1 MKILQIP
8 TSWTT
13 EQADMI
19 QEFLGEI
26 RAAVWQEYG
35 EDINK
40 KYDDMAAKAQQ
51 RIDNDM
57 DDDSMFQESL

>member
-1 MKILQIP
+1 MKILRIP

-13 EQADMI
+13 EQADTI

-35 EDINK
+35 KDIYK
-40 KYDDMAAKAQQ
+40 IYDDMAHKAQQ
-51 RIDNDM
+51 SIDTDL
-57 DDDSMFQESL
+57 DEDGARRE